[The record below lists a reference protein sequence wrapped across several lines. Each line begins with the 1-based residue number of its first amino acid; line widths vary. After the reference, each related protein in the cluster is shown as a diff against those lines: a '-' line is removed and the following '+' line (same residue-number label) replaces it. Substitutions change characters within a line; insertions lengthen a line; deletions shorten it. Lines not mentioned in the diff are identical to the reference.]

1 MLFEDELWKE
11 IEFAGIYY
19 FCAQNML
26 WLSGGL
32 EYDNEQNEGNSSIR
46 LHLNGAQ
53 LNSLWSKL
61 QQAEAKA
68 ATAQEKERAVNER
81 LTQTLSRMAV
91 MEAQVCGTAETMNLK
106 FDLTRLL

>member
-1 MLFEDELWKE
+1 MYYYLWHKICFDFLVDWNIIMKE
-11 IEFAGIYY
+11 
-19 FCAQNML
+19 
-26 WLSGGL
+26 
-32 EYDNEQNEGNSSIR
+32 NEVKFPIR

-68 ATAQEKERAVNER
+68 AAAQEKERAVNER

-91 MEAQVCGTAETMNLK
+91 MEAQVCGTAEIK
-106 FDLTRLL
+106 V